1 MPLPDCLMMLA
12 VANIYTFSWARL
24 MAICVYKVLTN
35 EEAFY
40 LNDGLDEAAIAENT
54 PQQPPDK
61 TIKIWLLLDSRE
73 LAYNQFQQRT

>member
-24 MAICVYKVLTN
+24 MAICEYKVLTN

-40 LNDGLDEAAIAENT
+40 LNDGLCISE
-54 PQQPPDK
+54 
-61 TIKIWLLLDSRE
+61 WLP
-73 LAYNQFQQRT
+73 